1 MKRQY
6 VEIAGAVSIIASL
19 VFVGAEIRQNTSAI
33 RGATQQEIS
42 SQISDML
49 AITAENE
56 RIAYLVDKAFSGAT
70 KSELNRVDYSRFRA
84 FAIIGLR
91 RIENIYLQHMNGFL
105 SKEAFERIGWDYY
118 RSPLLREVWE
128 ERKGGFNPDF
138 VLFYEKLRD
147 KEIK

>member
-6 VEIAGAVSIIASL
+6 VEIVGAVSIIASL
-19 VFVGAEIRQNTSAI
+19 VFVGVEIRQNTSAI

-84 FAIIGLR
+84 FATIGLR

-105 SKEAFERIGWDYY
+105 SNEAFERIGWDYY
-118 RSPLLREVWE
+118 RSPLLREIWK
-128 ERKGGFNPDF
+128 ERKGGFNPEF